1 MIGLLVLLVAGAATF
16 FGFRETRRFV
26 RRRLRYVDA
35 VHSLRAPWAAGAAA
49 ALLAGPVVW
58 VLPVIGAGTA
68 LLFGIGVGTGFA
80 AGARDIDRGY
90 PELPPG

>member
-1 MIGLLVLLVAGAATF
+1 MIGLIVILVAGAATF

-35 VHSLRAPWAAGAAA
+35 IHRMRAPWIAGTAAT
-49 ALLAGPVVW
+49 LLAAPVAW
-58 VLPVIGAGTA
+58 ALPVIGAGTA

-80 AGARDIDRGY
+80 AGARDTSRGY
-90 PELPPG
+90 KQLPRD

>member
-1 MIGLLVLLVAGAATF
+1 MIPLIVLLVAGSATF

-35 VHSLRAPWAAGAAA
+35 VHSFRAPWAAGAAA
-49 ALLAGPVVW
+49 TLLAAPVVALLPW
-58 VLPVIGAGTA
+58 IGAGTA
-68 LLFGIGVGTGFA
+68 LLFGVGVGTGFA

-90 PELPPG
+90 PALPPD